1 MFFLFTLV
9 SCEND
14 LDNIAKLSA
23 TDISADEVSDSL
35 TVIYTDSAR
44 VKFII
49 FGQKVEKYNT
59 EKPKTIINDG
69 LKVRFFDDEE
79 NNTAT
84 LTSIYGEIDEK
95 TQAIVCKYDV
105 VFANHE
111 KDQTLFT
118 EELQWD
124 QKGKKVYTPG
134 NVTIKQGDG
143 YLYGKGM
150 EANEDFSWYKIIYP
164 TGKKA
169 IEKDSTEN
177 DEELQ

>member
-9 SCEND
+9 SCENS
-14 LDNIAKLSA
+14 LDKIAKLSA
-23 TDISADEVSDSL
+23 DEITADEVSDSL
-35 TVIYTDSAR
+35 TVIYTDSAK

-49 FGQKVEKYNT
+49 FGQQVEKYNGD
-59 EKPKTIINDG
+59 KPKTIINNG
-69 LKVRFFDDEE
+69 LKVRFFDKKEF
-79 NNTAT
+79 NTAT

-105 VFANHE
+105 VFKNHE

-124 QKGKKVYTPG
+124 QKNGKVYTPG

-169 IEKDSTEN
+169 IKNDSTKTN
-177 DEELQ
+177 EEL